1 MQQPT
6 AEVWG
11 IIEVGKLLDYGIAVG
26 LALFLV
32 DGELADDFLRETGQ
46 PLFVGGEGPV
56 YVWMYI
62 CTYMLKHIF

>member
-1 MQQPT
+1 M
-6 AEVWG
+6 WG

-46 PLFVGGEGPV
+46 PL
-56 YVWMYI
+56 
-62 CTYMLKHIF
+62 